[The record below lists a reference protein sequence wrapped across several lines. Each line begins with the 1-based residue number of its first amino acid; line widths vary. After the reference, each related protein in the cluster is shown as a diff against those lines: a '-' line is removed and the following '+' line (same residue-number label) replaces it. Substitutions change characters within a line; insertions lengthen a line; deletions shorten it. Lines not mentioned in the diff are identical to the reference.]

1 MTVTPIANEEVRAQI
16 ETMLASGM
24 PTEIFPR
31 ADTHEEVLAI
41 TRRLREEGSS
51 LTAKLDIGGF
61 TLTGVEHGGMDQI
74 CRTCMYYHMR
84 RKHCVLPELDVPVE
98 PEWSCRLWRI

>member
-1 MTVTPIANEEVRAQI
+1 METALANEDLRNEIRAL
-16 ETMLASGM
+16 LAGGL
-24 PTEIFPR
+24 PTEVFPR

-41 TRRLREEGSS
+41 TRRLREEGDS
-51 LTAKLDIGGF
+51 LAAKLDIGGF
-61 TLTGVEHGGMDQI
+61 TLMPIEHGGMQQI

>member
-1 MTVTPIANEEVRAQI
+1 MATTVANEDVREQI
-16 ETMLASGM
+16 ETMLANGLV
-24 PTEIFPR
+24 TEAFPR
-31 ADTHEEVLAI
+31 ADTHDEVMAI
-41 TRRLREEGSS
+41 TRRLREEGQS
-51 LTAKLDIGGF
+51 LTAKLVIGGF
-61 TLTGVEHGGMDQI
+61 TLTPVEHGGMEQL